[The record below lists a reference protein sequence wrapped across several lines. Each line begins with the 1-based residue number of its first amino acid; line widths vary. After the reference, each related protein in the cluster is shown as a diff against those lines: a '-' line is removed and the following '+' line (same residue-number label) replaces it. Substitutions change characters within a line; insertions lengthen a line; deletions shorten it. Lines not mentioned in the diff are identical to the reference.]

1 MNKIRNVII
10 ILIIIII
17 IIVMILLNLKSNDN
31 TDIQNLDGD
40 VGEVIEITNE
50 IEDVDDIAKFKTV
63 EQCIQRY
70 YNIIN
75 NESSLF
81 YGKNDDGNFEKIMT
95 DSQIKNKRLNL
106 LSEEY
111 IENNNIDT
119 NNIYQYI
126 KIMEEQGTVVAL
138 KMKEIINVPI
148 EKYIVQAIVID
159 FNYKVL
165 DEIYII
171 VNLDVINNT
180 FSIEPILDEYNSIDE
195 IKISNINKEIE
206 SNDDNEYSKDNYTYE
221 NRAREYF
228 ITYKRLA
235 LSKPEIL
242 YNYMEK
248 EYRNKRWNNLDNF
261 KKYIEENKNNII
273 KTKLNEY
280 LVNVE
285 QDYTQFVCKDQY
297 ENYYIFD
304 EKLPMQFNLKLDTY
318 TLTTEKFKETY
329 KKANDIEKVQLD
341 VDKFIK
347 MMNSHDYINIYK
359 YLSEGFKENYFKTE
373 EQFEQYIKS
382 IFYKY
387 NKVTYKD
394 ITKKGSDIYTASI
407 QIEDLTGE
415 NNEIKEFNIII
426 QLIDEENFIMSFGI

>member
-329 KKANDIEKVQLD
+329 KKSNDIEKVQLD